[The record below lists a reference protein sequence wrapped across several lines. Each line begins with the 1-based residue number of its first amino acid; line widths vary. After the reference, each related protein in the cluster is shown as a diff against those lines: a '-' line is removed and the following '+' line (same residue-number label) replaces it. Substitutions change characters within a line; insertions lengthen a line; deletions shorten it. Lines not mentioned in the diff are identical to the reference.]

1 MADGQPLIIGTDNV
15 YAHET
20 TLTQRVAG
28 PNPGAFSVENDGGD
42 VAVIGSAGPVGV
54 LGQGKV
60 GVQGQGGIGGKG
72 VLGTTGAD
80 TPLDLPAAGVVGA
93 SGNDP
98 GVYGISNGVGA
109 VVGVRGDSSAGTGV
123 HGDSSTGTGVLG
135 TTEGS
140 TAILGIQGNSRDPR
154 GEGVF
159 GVAGTSDAGVGVQG
173 FSTDHTG
180 VRGDSA
186 NGTGVI
192 GDSANGTAVI
202 GQSITGTGILGTSD
216 SGTAIRADSD
226 TGTAISGFSGRSDG
240 LRGESN
246 SGIGIHGVSQGGIAA
261 QFDGNVVVNGDFS
274 VTGVKS
280 ALVPCPDGSHRRF
293 YSLESP
299 ESWFEDF
306 GTGQVV
312 GGRGPVRFD
321 PEFAALTRGD
331 KYHVFLTPRGDCRG
345 LYVNAET
352 SDGFEVHELQ
362 GGTSSVSFDYRVVA
376 RRKDVAGPRLEC
388 VTIPACT

>member
-1 MADGQPLIIGTDNV
+1 MADGQPLVIGTQN
-15 YAHET
+15 AET
-20 TLTQRVAG
+20 GDTVLSQGPAPPNAVALIV
-28 PNPGAFSVENDGGD
+28 STDGGQ
-42 VAVIGSAGPVGV
+42 AAIAGSGGPVGV
-54 LGQGKV
+54 LGE
-60 GVQGQGGIGGKG
+60 GGIGGKG

-80 TPLDLPAAGVVGA
+80 APSALPAAGVVGA
-93 SGNDP
+93 SGDDL
-98 GVYGISNGVGA
+98 GVYGISTVTNGNGVVGNVGFHPPPSLPAGVAGSA
-109 VVGVRGDSSAGTGV
+109 VDQLGVHGISGSSDGVRGGSGTG
-123 HGDSSTGTGVLG
+123 
-135 TTEGS
+135 
-140 TAILGIQGNSRDPR
+140 I
-154 GEGVF
+154 

-173 FSTDHTG
+173 FSTEHTG
-180 VRGDSA
+180 VRGDCST
-186 NGTGVI
+186 GTGVI
-192 GDSANGTAVI
+192 GDSANGTGVI

-240 LRGESN
+240 LRGESP

-274 VTGVKS
+274 VTGHKS
-280 ALVPCPDGSHRRF
+280 ALVPSPDGSHRRF

-312 GGRGPVRFD
+312 GGRGLVRFD

-331 KYHVFLTPRGDCRG
+331 KYHVFLTPRGDCMG